1 LLLFFWGISVIAFV
15 EGNVLFIEPGWAVI
29 KTGGVGYQIMLSKKD
44 LENLHI
50 GHNAAIFVYTNVRE
64 DALEL
69 YGFMRHQDKQIF
81 QLLIGVSGVGPKL
94 ALVISSALSSHQLV
108 NALIQKDLALLSSIP
123 GIGKKTAERL
133 CLELK
138 DKVLKLELSSI
149 FSHEEA
155 SNTASL
161 TQAIRGL
168 GYSKEQ
174 SDRAIASIAHDD
186 LLQLPLEILV
196 KKTLAYLTGKNPHDH
211 N

>member
-1 LLLFFWGISVIAFV
+1 MIAFV
-15 EGNVLFIEPGWAVI
+15 EGQVLFIEPGLVVI

-44 LENLHI
+44 LDHTHVGQAL
-50 GHNAAIFVYTNVRE
+50 ALFVYTNVRE

-81 QLLIGVSGVGPKL
+81 QLLISVSGVGPKL
-94 ALVISSALSSHQLV
+94 ALGITSALLSHQLV
-108 NALIQKDLALLSSIP
+108 NAIIQKDLALLSSIP

-138 DKVLKLELSSI
+138 DKVLKIELSACI
-149 FSHEEA
+149 GLEEPTNA
-155 SNTASL
+155 LSL

-168 GYSKEQ
+168 GYSKDQ
-174 SDRAIASIAHDD
+174 SDRAVASLDQDD
-186 LLQLPLEILV
+186 LSKLPLEILV
-196 KKTLAYLTGKNPHDH
+196 KKTLAYLTGKKPHDY